1 MSRSRSENRSPDSK
15 KSTPS
20 YSDLLRLMNELTEY
34 IDEKGEIINE
44 NHWRDIVEIVGAS
57 MVGTSMDG
65 EYVDIDFDA
74 MDSIL
79 FDQLETWC
87 QNNPP
92 SPPDSQNRK
101 RQRSNG
107 AGPMVTGALLL
118 SNPKSRTQ
126 TSVRPKILKSTKE
139 DARYIYYLAETAL
152 AIAPTVLYEVI
163 KKMYSDDQDSRVK
176 DTVTGTMN
184 DFRKRMKDNPEELK
198 NIYASNGQNGD
209 RFPDLFH
216 PVFKD
221 EIKKILD
228 APTIVTSES
237 KTEKGNEKENKKE
250 NIFYNPKIERIWI
263 LSGLPTHI
271 IRDTGKLS
279 MMLNDKAKEVIERH
293 NYAETRFALPDDAG
307 TREQLNAW
315 YNDPELNLKQLKTKI
330 ENMINVIRKKK
341 DATQNP
347 GPM

>member
-20 YSDLLRLMNELTEY
+20 HGDLLRLMNELREY

-74 MDSIL
+74 MDSGL
-79 FDQLETWC
+79 FDRLETWRR
-87 QNNPP
+87 NNPP
-92 SPPDSQNRK
+92 PPRASQNRK
-101 RQRSNG
+101 RLRAIGADPMNPSNK
-107 AGPMVTGALLL
+107 
-118 SNPKSRTQ
+118 PKS
-126 TSVRPKILKSTKE
+126 SKE

-152 AIAPTVLYEVI
+152 AIAPTVLHGVI
-163 KKMYSDDQDSRVK
+163 KNMYPDQDIRLK

-198 NIYASNGQNGD
+198 NIYTSNGQNGD

-221 EIKKILD
+221 EIKEIL
-228 APTIVTSES
+228 EN
-237 KTEKGNEKENKKE
+237 KGNDTSTTTSDSKKE
-250 NIFYNPKIERIWI
+250 NENAFYNAKIERIWT

-271 IRDTGKLS
+271 TKEEKLS
-279 MMLNDKAKEVIERH
+279 VKLRD
-293 NYAETRFALPDDAG
+293 ETRTALNIYDHDKI
-307 TREQLNAW
+307 RRVLHDKSEKLLAW
-315 YNDPELNLKQLKTKI
+315 YKSSRKDLSDLKNRIDTEITSPVSWVHL
-330 ENMINVIRKKK
+330 EVANRDSGGDREIR
-341 DATQNP
+341 T
-347 GPM
+347 G